1 MFIRNVK
8 LIKPSPVRFISPI
21 PFSFPI
27 SRSIKISSIRY
38 FTNKSTSNFKSTSS
52 SSSLKSTS
60 TSTST
65 STSKTTPKTLLKPP
79 PKVKPPIQD
88 NDTTSSGSSSSENS
102 ESFMLKSLFKTIWPK
117 NNLNFKIRVIIAL
130 SLLVGAKILNVQ
142 VPFYFKQIIDTMNI
156 DWTNEV
162 GVFLT
167 VIGSLILAY
176 GGARFGAVLFGEL
189 RNAIFASVAQLA
201 IRRVAYNTFVK
212 LLNMDLQFHLSRQTG
227 GLTRAIDRGTKG
239 ISYVLS
245 AMVFHIIPITLE
257 ISIVCGILT
266 YNYGASFAAMTFV
279 TMLAYSIFTI
289 QTTAWRTKFRRQANN
304 ADNQAANVALDSL
317 INYESV
323 KIFNN
328 ELYQASKYDKALM
341 KYQQSSVKIATSLA
355 FLNSGQN
362 FIFTLALTA
371 MMYMG
376 CQGVYTG
383 ELTVG
388 DLVLINQLVFQL
400 SVPLNFLGSVY
411 RELKQS
417 LLDMENL
424 FQLQNQ
430 PIRIKEIPNAP
441 PLKLNNNNN
450 YNNNNSLP
458 GEIRFE
464 NVLFGYHPDRPILN
478 NASFTIPAGQ
488 KVAIVGPSG
497 SGKSTILRLIFR
509 FYDIN
514 QGRILIDGQ
523 DISKVLL
530 ESLRKLIGIVPQ
542 ETPLFN
548 DTILEN
554 IRYGRL
560 DASDEEIYR
569 VINQVQLNKL
579 IDDLPDGVQTIVG
592 ERGMMI
598 SGGEKQRL
606 AMARLLL
613 KRAPITFFD
622 EATSALDTHTEQAL
636 LKTIRLVFK
645 QQHQTNV
652 SIAHRLRTIADA
664 DKIIVLNKGQVVE
677 EGTHW
682 QLLNEQPNSLYA
694 QLWNIQ
700 ENLDIEKELLQ
711 GDEEEEELTEKLKL
725 DKQELEQEAKLFNSQ
740 TFEKK

>member
-65 STSKTTPKTLLKPP
+65 SKTTPKTLLKPP

-88 NDTTSSGSSSSENS
+88 NDTTSSGSSSSESS

-441 PLKLNNNNN
+441 PLKLNNNI
-450 YNNNNSLP
+450 NNNSSLP

>member
-8 LIKPSPVRFISPI
+8 LIKPSPVRFVSPI

-65 STSKTTPKTLLKPP
+65 SKTTPKTLSKPP

-162 GVFLT
+162 GVFST

-189 RNAIFASVAQLA
+189 RNAIFASVAQSA

-362 FIFTLALTA
+362 FIFTSALTA

-430 PIRIKEIPNAP
+430 PIKIKEIPNAP

-450 YNNNNSLP
+450 NNNSLP

-464 NVLFGYHPDRPILN
+464 NVSFGYHPDRPILN

-523 DISKVLL
+523 DISKVSL

-636 LKTIRLVFK
+636 LKTIRSVFK

>member
-8 LIKPSPVRFISPI
+8 LIKPSPVRFVSPI

-65 STSKTTPKTLLKPP
+65 SKTTPKTLLKPP

-88 NDTTSSGSSSSENS
+88 NDTTSSGSSSSESS

-450 YNNNNSLP
+450 NNSLP

-542 ETPLFN
+542 ETPLSN

>member
-65 STSKTTPKTLLKPP
+65 SKTTPKTLLKPP

-88 NDTTSSGSSSSENS
+88 NDTTSSSGSSSSENS

-430 PIRIKEIPNAP
+430 PIKIKEILNAP
-441 PLKLNNNNN
+441 PLKLNNNN
-450 YNNNNSLP
+450 NNNNSLP

>member
-8 LIKPSPVRFISPI
+8 LIKPPAVRFISPI

-52 SSSLKSTS
+52 SSSLKS

-441 PLKLNNNNN
+441 PLKLNNNI
-450 YNNNNSLP
+450 NNNSSLP

>member
-65 STSKTTPKTLLKPP
+65 SKTTPKTLLKPP

-88 NDTTSSGSSSSENS
+88 NDTTSSGSSSSESS

-430 PIRIKEIPNAP
+430 PIKIKEILNAP
-441 PLKLNNNNN
+441 PLKLNNN
-450 YNNNNSLP
+450 NNNNSLP

>member
-52 SSSLKSTS
+52 SSSLKS

-450 YNNNNSLP
+450 NNNSLP

-464 NVLFGYHPDRPILN
+464 NVLFGYHPDRPILK

>member
-8 LIKPSPVRFISPI
+8 LIKPSPVRFVSPI

-65 STSKTTPKTLLKPP
+65 SKTTPKTLLKPP

-88 NDTTSSGSSSSENS
+88 NDTTSSGSSSSESS

-450 YNNNNSLP
+450 NNSLP